1 MRKLKI
7 RLFLDAILGAIIIAE
22 MLIQVTGLFVH
33 ELLGFSLFIL
43 LIAHLALERK
53 WICAAYR
60 GARSNRLRKLNLV
73 KAAISLMLF
82 AVFTAMLVSS
92 LIISTILQD
101 VGFPLAQLNH
111 SGFWTCVHSA
121 SAYAICMLTIIH
133 LAVHWAMIFNCFKIP
148 YNPERRYAI
157 SVGIGALAGV
167 AIAVLGFNASESIS
181 RINKSFESLN
191 GQNDVASLDASNA
204 DSSSH
209 EDPAPGE
216 RSIGDDNSN
225 EGDLKSESDN
235 SSIDRTDDSSP
246 EAESPQPQE
255 TPSPYEGSEH
265 ADRSNGI
272 CPLCPKQCPLSAP
285 RCSRPYQAGLI

>member
-1 MRKLKI
+1 MRKLKM
-7 RLFLDAILGAIIIAE
+7 RLFFDALLGAIIIAE
-22 MLIQVTGLFVH
+22 MLIQATGLFVH

-43 LIAHLALERK
+43 LLAHLALERK
-53 WICAAYR
+53 WIRAACR
-60 GARSNRLRKLNLV
+60 GARSNRLRKLNLA
-73 KAAISLMLF
+73 KALISLALF
-82 AVFTAMLVSS
+82 AAFTTMVVSS
-92 LIISTILQD
+92 LIISTILHD
-101 VGFPLAQLNH
+101 AGSPLAQLNH
-111 SGFWTCVHSA
+111 SGFWTCIHSA
-121 SAYAICMLTIIH
+121 CAYAICMLTIIH

-157 SVGIGALAGV
+157 SVGVGALAGV
-167 AIAVLGFNASESIS
+167 AIAILGSNASESIS

-191 GQNDVASLDASNA
+191 EQNDASSQDASNS
-204 DSSSH
+204 DGSSN

-216 RSIGDDNSN
+216 RLIGDDNSN
-225 EGDLKSESDN
+225 EGALKSESEN
-235 SSIDRTDDSSP
+235 SSIDRADDPSP

-265 ADRSNGI
+265 ADGSNGI

>member
-7 RLFLDAILGAIIIAE
+7 RLFLDAVLGAIIIAE
-22 MLIQVTGLFVH
+22 MLIQVTGIFVH

-53 WICAAYR
+53 WIRAACR

-73 KAAISLMLF
+73 KALISLVLF
-82 AVFTAMLVSS
+82 AAFAAMVVSS
-92 LIISTILQD
+92 LIISTILHD
-101 VGFPLAQLNH
+101 AGLPLAQLNN

-133 LAVHWAMIFNCFKIP
+133 IAVHWAMIFNCFKIP

-157 SVGIGALAGV
+157 SVSIGALAGV
-167 AIAVLGFNASESIS
+167 AIAVLCSNASESIS
-181 RINKSFESLN
+181 RINKSFESLDE
-191 GQNDVASLDASNA
+191 QNDASSQDASNA
-204 DSSSH
+204 DSSSDA
-209 EDPAPGE
+209 DPAPGE
-216 RSIGDDNSN
+216 RSIGDDSPN
-225 EGDLKSESDN
+225 EGAPKSESGN
-235 SSIDRTDDSSP
+235 SSTDRTDDSSP

-255 TPSPYEGSEH
+255 TPSPNEGSEH
-265 ADRSNGI
+265 ADGSNGI